1 MAKTIGGD
9 AKLYY
14 NVGGQD
20 GAGWLELLRVKDVNV
35 NMGKGEA
42 ETTTR
47 SSEGWDTLTSGFK
60 TCEITF
66 EIAWNPGDAG
76 FEAVRDAYLEN
87 TVLGLC
93 AMDTAA
99 GEGPKGDF
107 EIFDF
112 PLSQPL
118 KEESS
123 VSVGAKLTDSETAP
137 SWQEGAL

>member
-14 NVGGQD
+14 NVGGQG
-20 GAGWLELLRVKDVNV
+20 GAGWVLLARVKDVNV
-35 NMGKGEA
+35 TPGKGEA

-47 SSEGWDTLTSGFK
+47 DSEGWETQTSGFK
-60 TCEITF
+60 TLEITF
-66 EIAWNPGDAG
+66 ELGWNPGDAG
-76 FEAVRDAYLEN
+76 FEAVRDAYLDN

-93 AMDTAA
+93 ALSTAT

-107 EIFDF
+107 EIFEF
-112 PLSQPL
+112 AVAQPL

-123 VSVGAKLTDSETAP
+123 VSVVAKLTDSDTAP